1 MNRIP
6 LSVTMRLE
14 ERIKS
19 DSFRKLGLKGAEGID
34 FYSNDYLGLSGDVDF
49 QKNLFEELSKKFD
62 CLTSSTGSR
71 LISGNASATE
81 ETEKF
86 IADKHQVEAALL
98 FGSGYDANLALLGSI
113 TTNRST
119 VIVDEYIHRSIHDG
133 CRLSMTKKWKFKH
146 NDLGD
151 LENSLK
157 KASGEVFVVVES
169 LYSMDGDFAPLK
181 ELVILCEL
189 YNAYLIVDEAH
200 AIGVYGLGLLNEYN
214 LQNAVFAT
222 TVTYGKAMGVHGA
235 AILGSTVLK
244 EMLINFGS
252 PFIYSTAPPSSMAL
266 SIGYSYSYLEK
277 SNFRMNCLSD
287 IIAYY
292 RKCFSSFFPCTSSA
306 IQIIELECLQKITI
320 LLDKIK
326 VAKIR
331 CVLIKAPTVP
341 LGSERFRICLHAHN
355 TKNEIDVLLKLMLEH
370 RKEGLI

>member
-6 LSVTMRLE
+6 LSVTKRLG
-14 ERIKS
+14 ERIKG
-19 DSFRKLGLKGAEGID
+19 DSFRKLGLKGTEGID
-34 FYSNDYLGLSGDVDF
+34 FCSNDYLGLSGSVDF
-49 QKNLFEELSKKFD
+49 QKGLFEELRESLD
-62 CLTSSTGSR
+62 CFTSSTGSR
-71 LISGNASATE
+71 LISGNDSAMDN
-81 ETEKF
+81 TEKF

-151 LENSLK
+151 LEDSLK
-157 KASGEVFVVVES
+157 KANGEVFVVVES

-181 ELVILCEL
+181 ELVILCER

-200 AIGVYGLGLLNEYN
+200 AIGVYGLGLLNKYN
-214 LQNAVFAT
+214 LQNTVFAT

-235 AILGSTVLK
+235 AILGSMVLK

-252 PFIYSTAPPSSMAL
+252 SFIYSTAPPSSMAL
-266 SIGYSYSYLEK
+266 SIRYSYSYLE
-277 SNFRMNCLSD
+277 NNNCRLNCLSD
-287 IIAYY
+287 VIAYY
-292 RKCFSSFFPCTSSA
+292 QKCFSSFFPCTSSA
-306 IQIIELECLQKITI
+306 IQIIELEYLQEITN

-326 VAKIR
+326 AARIR

>member
-19 DSFRKLGLKGAEGID
+19 DSFRKLGLTITEGID

-49 QKNLFEELSKKFD
+49 QKGLFDELGKNLD
-62 CLTSSTGSR
+62 CLTGSTGSR
-71 LISGNASATE
+71 LISGNASVME

-146 NDLGD
+146 NDLCD

-157 KASGEVFVVVES
+157 KTNGEVFVVVES

-181 ELVILCEL
+181 ELVILCER

-235 AILGSTVLK
+235 AILGSKALIQ
-244 EMLINFGS
+244 MLINFGS
-252 PFIYSTAPPSSMAL
+252 PFIYSTAPSSSMAL
-266 SIGYSYSYLEK
+266 TIKYAYSYLEK
-277 SNFRMNCLSD
+277 DEFRTSD
-287 IIAYY
+287 LNDTIAYY
-292 RKCFSSFFPCTSSA
+292 RQCFSSFFPCTTSA
-306 IQIIELECLQKITI
+306 IQTIELKYLQEINI
-320 LLDKIK
+320 LLKKIEALEIK
-326 VAKIR
+326 
-331 CVLIKAPTVP
+331 CVLIKAPTVQ
-341 LGSERFRICLHAHN
+341 LGKERFRICIHTFN
-355 TKNEIDVLLKLMLEH
+355 TKNEIDILLKLMLEH
-370 RKEGLI
+370 RKEELI